1 MTVTEFLESLN
12 LTPDTEHRNWACAL
26 LHAYSLQTGV
36 VFERHP
42 QSHELLIPE
51 DVRAALSK
59 TWALGNEVGPP
70 SPRLLAL
77 WLHHRQ
83 AMLTDFGTQPG
94 PKPHGTPSAPPQPR
108 ATPVTLHTSRR
119 ELL

>member
-26 LHAYSLQTGV
+26 LHAYSLQTRV
-36 VFERHP
+36 VFKRHP
-42 QSHELLIPE
+42 QSHEFLIPAE
-51 DVRAALSK
+51 VRAALTR
-59 TWALGNEVGPP
+59 TWALGDGPP

-77 WLHHRQ
+77 WLGHRQ
-83 AMLTDFGTQPG
+83 AMLTDFGTQLR
-94 PKPHGTPSAPPQPR
+94 PKPDVPPCGLGSAQ
-108 ATPVTLHTSRR
+108 TSTLHTSRR